1 MGKNTKTMINVVC
14 SLLVLATN
22 VLVSFFLSPYIVKNI
37 GVEANG
43 FVTLAN
49 NFVTYAQL
57 IVTALNSMA
66 ARFIAIAYVKK
77 QYKKANLYYNSVF
90 WGNLIIVGV
99 LIIPAIVC
107 IFKLENIINIP
118 NDIVLDVKILF
129 TFVFFNF
136 FITTGLPNW
145 DCGTFVTNRLD
156 RSYIPQA
163 ISSILKCIV
172 LFVAFSLFVPKVSY
186 VGLAV
191 TVMTIF
197 QLLCNAI
204 NTHKLTPELKVMI
217 KPSKWL
223 CSGKAIKKLVGAGIW
238 NSISSVGNMLLSGL
252 DLIICNVFLGATQ
265 MGIISL
271 SKTIPNYMQQLSLAI
286 RNAFTPEMTINY
298 AIDNKDELLKGIL
311 RAMKLTSIIMIIP
324 IAIIVVL
331 GKDFFSLW
339 VPTQDASLLQVLSI
353 LSILG
358 YMFTSGTQI
367 LYNVFPTVNKVKQNS
382 IAMIITGILSVSIT
396 VLLIKTTNLGIYAVA
411 GVSTF
416 CNLARNMTFTII
428 ASSKYM
434 GFKSRVFYKQVF
446 ETILCSIVLIIVGY
460 LLTFKIVINSWIT
473 FILSAMIIGV
483 VGLVINIFIILNKE
497 ERKYLINKVKNKI
510 GVKSK

>member
-1 MGKNTKTMINVVC
+1 MGKNTKTMINVIC

-66 ARFIAIAYVKK
+66 ARFIAIAYVRK

-90 WGNLIIVGV
+90 LGNLIIVGV
-99 LIIPAIVC
+99 LIIPAIIC

-118 NDIVLDVKILF
+118 SNIIFDVKILF
-129 TFVFFNF
+129 AFVFFNF

-172 LFVAFSLFVPKVSY
+172 LFIAFSLFVPKVSY

-191 TVMTIF
+191 TVMTVF
-197 QLLCNAI
+197 QLICNAI
-204 NTHKLTPELKVMI
+204 NTHKLTPELKVKI
-217 KPSKWL
+217 KPSNWL
-223 CSGKAIKKLVGAGIW
+223 CSGKVIKKLVGAGIW
-238 NSISSVGNMLLSGL
+238 NSISNVGNMLLSGL

-271 SKTIPNYMQQLSLAI
+271 SKTIPNYMQQLSAAF

-298 AIDNKDELLKGIL
+298 AQNNKEELLKGMH
-311 RAMKLTSIIMIIP
+311 RAMKLTSIVMTIP
-324 IAIIVVL
+324 IAIIIVL

-382 IAMIITGILSVSIT
+382 IAMIITGIFSVSIT
-396 VLLIKTTNLGIYAVA
+396 ILLIKTTNLGIYAVA

-416 CNLARNMTFTII
+416 CNLVRNMTFTII
-428 ASSKYM
+428 AASKYM
-434 GFKSRVFYKQVF
+434 GFKCGVFYKQVF
-446 ETILCSIVLIIVGY
+446 ETIISSIIIIVVGY
-460 LLTFKIVINSWIT
+460 LVTFKFMINSWFM
-473 FILSAMIIGV
+473 FIIAAIMISIA
-483 VGLVINIFIILNKE
+483 GLIINVFIILNKD
-497 ERKYLINKVKNKI
+497 ERKFLISKVKKKI
-510 GVKSK
+510 GVKN